1 MRAPEGSALRRVP
14 NIKKIKKL
22 TGWYPKLIFMKE
34 LNFYAKN
41 LNTNKKHIVVVG
53 MGFVGLTLGL
63 TLAESGHNVIG
74 LEQNEISLKNYK
86 MEILTL

>member
-1 MRAPEGSALRRVP
+1 MP
-14 NIKKIKKL
+14 
-22 TGWYPKLIFMKE
+22 
-34 LNFYAKN
+34 KN

-74 LEQNEISLKNYK
+74 LEQNEISLKKLQNGNPHFYEK
-86 MEILTL
+86 I